1 MWGGGD
7 GRNDGGEVSGAV
19 VAVNTSA
26 PEPASFG
33 ILDASMRL
41 KFQRAGL
48 GNGRGM
54 RTPYEAEQMFH
65 RTVPSPVRNMGSRR
79 AVSDFL
85 EGKEGSHIESVTN
98 APDKARNVANLV
110 WESSKRNRSRGSA
123 NMSRAEL
130 LRARAT
136 NGVDTANAVA
146 KRAAG
151 LMGRAAVLAAAMEF
165 AVSASEGT
173 IRVAKGK
180 VSKKDVAKETVVN
193 TAKAGVLAGTVAL
206 GTAALGAG
214 PVLAAVSPVVIPAGL
229 AMYGVSSVRRIR
241 EAARD
246 PQPLES
252 VALYFHAGCVECGS
266 VRTCYE
272 SFAAEVG
279 GRVCPA

>member
-1 MWGGGD
+1 
-7 GRNDGGEVSGAV
+7 
-19 VAVNTSA
+19 
-26 PEPASFG
+26 
-33 ILDASMRL
+33 
-41 KFQRAGL
+41 
-48 GNGRGM
+48 M
-54 RTPYEAEQMFH
+54 RTAHKAEQLFH

-130 LRARAT
+130 LRAHT
-136 NGVDTANAVA
+136 MNGVDAAKAVA
-146 KRAAG
+146 KRSAG
-151 LMGRAAVLAAAMEF
+151 AVGKAAVLAAAMELQ
-165 AVSASEGT
+165 VSATVGV
-173 IRVAKGK
+173 IRVKKGK
-180 VSKKDVAKETVVN
+180 ISKRDAAMETGMNV
-193 TAKAGVLAGTVAL
+193 AKAGVVGGAVAL
-206 GTAALGAG
+206 GLTGAAALGAG